1 MLLARAGHALAEPF
15 RGVTT
20 GGGVVPGLFSPGRTG
35 ASPAPLVA
43 AAGAFLGALLGVARV
58 SARNRPRSSARCAF
72 RRKSGAEPGTAR
84 PPGQTH
90 RGSVDGF
97 PEEPVRSTY
106 PAMITTCG
114 LEPRFGTRATMG
126 PRTSRVSSS

>member
-58 SARNRPRSSARCAF
+58 WSGIGRGARRDA
-72 RRKSGAEPGTAR
+72 
-84 PPGQTH
+84 
-90 RGSVDGF
+90 
-97 PEEPVRSTY
+97 
-106 PAMITTCG
+106 
-114 LEPRFGTRATMG
+114 RFGA
-126 PRTSRVSSS
+126 